1 MKSKKFRCLCAF
13 VTVSLL
19 ASTLAGC
26 GSKSKE
32 GDASNSSSSASSQ
45 HVDLTVEVFDRGVQG
60 NAPVDNNYLTKWINE
75 KFGKENNIT
84 VKYVPVSRADETNK
98 ISILMAS
105 NEAPDVC
112 TTNVSGIV
120 QNFVNQGGIAELDS
134 YISKYGSQIK
144 KYIGDE
150 PLKYGK
156 MKGKQYYI
164 PGKRIFSGVVSASI
178 RKDWLDKLGLPVPTT
193 TDQFYNTLKQFK
205 EKDPGQV
212 GNKLIP
218 FDMSAQNMQ
227 MGDYSLI
234 YSFKDKMTDEQLS
247 TIPLLAQPGVKNG
260 YKFLNK
266 LYNEGLINK
275 EFALDKDS
283 KKLQANIANGYSGFY
298 MANIGDTYATSPEVV
313 TSLMKNI
320 PTAKM
325 AVCDPFTNAAG
336 KHPKM
341 ENTPVGLFNFIPAS
355 SKHVVE
361 AVKYLNWQCD
371 PKVLMTMQNGIEGTQ
386 YELKDGIPSPKT
398 GNYEK
403 VSNGDYCLVVNGREM
418 GDYNKTLKAQSLIY
432 PGFEDLY
439 TQAAKMSTTDGIKG
453 IYMEPN
459 DVASKYKGQQDGKAL
474 DMKIK
479 VITASTS
486 DFDKTYDSL
495 LNDYMTNAGGKAT
508 EDEAV
513 KIYERMYGNKK

>member
-1 MKSKKFRCLCAF
+1 MMSKRFRCLCTL
-13 VTVSLL
+13 VTLSLMVS
-19 ASTLAGC
+19 SIAGC
-26 GSKSKE
+26 GSKAKEKITSKSAN
-32 GDASNSSSSASSQ
+32 GSNSK
-45 HVDLTVEVFDRGVQG
+45 HVELTVEVFDRGVQG
-60 NAPVDNNYLTKWINE
+60 NAPVDDNYLTKWINE
-75 KFGKENNIT
+75 KFGKPNNID
-84 VKYVPVSRADETNK
+84 VKFIPVSRTDETNK

-105 NEAPDVC
+105 NDAPDVC
-112 TTNVSGIV
+112 TTNVASIV

-134 YISKYGSQIK
+134 YISKYGQQIK

-156 MKGKQYYI
+156 MNGKQYYI
-164 PGKRIFSGVVSASI
+164 PAKRIFTGSAAASI

-193 TDQFYNTLKQFK
+193 TEQLYETLKQFK

-212 GNKLIP
+212 GSKLIP
-218 FDMSAQNMQ
+218 FDMSAKNMQ

-234 YSFKDKMTDEQLS
+234 YSFKSKMTQEQLS
-247 TIPLLAQPGVKNG
+247 TTPLLAQPGVKEG

-283 KKLQANIANGYSGFY
+283 KKFEANIANGYSGFF
-298 MANIGDTYATSPEVV
+298 MANIGDEYTNGGSIQALE
-313 TSLMKNI
+313 KNV

-325 AVCDPFTNAAG
+325 VVCDPFTNYEG

-341 ENTPVGLFNFIPAS
+341 VYSPTGLNNFIPAS
-355 SKHVVE
+355 SKHIVE

-371 PKVLMTMQNGIEGTQ
+371 SKILMTLQNGLEGTQ
-386 YELKDGIPSPKT
+386 YEMKDGFPVPKS

-418 GDYNKTLKAQSLIY
+418 GDYNKTIKAQSLQY

-439 TQAAKMSTTDGIKG
+439 LQAAKMSTTDGVKG
-453 IYMEPN
+453 VYMEPN
-459 DVASKYKGQQDGKAL
+459 DVASKYKGVSDGKTL
-474 DMKIK
+474 DIKIK
-479 VITASTS
+479 VITAKPS
-486 DFDKTYDSL
+486 DFDKTYDAL
-495 LNDYMTNAGGKAT
+495 LNDYMTNAGGKAVQ
-508 EDEAV
+508 DEAV
-513 KIYERMYGNKK
+513 KIYERMYGKDKK